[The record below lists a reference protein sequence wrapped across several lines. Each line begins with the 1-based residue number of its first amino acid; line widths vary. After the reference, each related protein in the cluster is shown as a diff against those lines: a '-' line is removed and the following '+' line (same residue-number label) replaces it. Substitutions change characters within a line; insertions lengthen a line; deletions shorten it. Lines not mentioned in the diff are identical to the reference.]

1 MTTATLSAIVA
12 PTPQASIGKGK
23 NTNPTKTPMVG
34 PALRKTPCS
43 RKVDKCGTVF
53 GVQDICSCIFHMDT
67 NKKEHSMQNN
77 HHSDTTAQLQ
87 GLEDFVRG
95 VMQDWR
101 GRGVALAIVRDN
113 EIIYAQGFGQ
123 RDETLFP
130 IASCTK
136 AFTTASLAILADQGK
151 LNWDTPVREYIPS
164 FKLYD
169 PFASE
174 RVTPRDLVSHR
185 TGLPRHG
192 LVWYH
197 NTTATRRELFERL
210 QHLEPTKDLRSFW
223 QYQNLMDMGMKSRR
237 SLFTRPRLPSRP
249 PERLFPT

>member
-1 MTTATLSAIVA
+1 MIS
-12 PTPQASIGKGK
+12 Q
-23 NTNPTKTPMVG
+23 
-34 PALRKTPCS
+34 RC
-43 RKVDKCGTVF
+43 RH
-53 GVQDICSCIFHMDT
+53 Q
-67 NKKEHSMQNN
+67 
-77 HHSDTTAQLQ
+77 
-87 GLEDFVRG
+87 
-95 VMQDWR
+95 
-101 GRGVALAIVRDN
+101 GRGSVFNRCFTSSIDTCAAAWVTLAIPFLLLLCQDLLL
-113 EIIYAQGFGQ
+113 ILPQIADWYQ
-123 RDETLFP
+123 TLFP

-210 QHLEPTKDLRSFW
+210 QHLEPTKDLRSF
-223 QYQNLMDMGMKSRR
+223 
-237 SLFTRPRLPSRP
+237 
-249 PERLFPT
+249 